1 MDNNKENSTY
11 APVPIIE
18 DKVDKNIMKTPLSS
32 DDSLARSDVE
42 DGQPSPSPRRNRKT
56 DPFYFICKRFGF
68 PMLGN
73 NYILR
78 TTDDGDPR
86 MTVGPHW
93 SGTVFTTVII
103 LSGTYFLA
111 PLVWGRP
118 AALAAT
124 AFFFGCSTA
133 SLWLVA
139 CTDPGIVR
147 RATAPAAA
155 AAAADGLR
163 FCDKCSIYQPEGAVH
178 CNDCGVCIEGHDHH
192 CPWMGKCLGRGNICY
207 FWLFNASWFFYLLFL
222 FYIIIAA

>member
-78 TTDDGDPR
+78 TTDDGD
-86 MTVGPHW
+86 
-93 SGTVFTTVII
+93 
-103 LSGTYFLA
+103 LSYDRGA
-111 PLVWGRP
+111 PLVRHRVHHGDHPLRDLLPGAPGLGPPGGPGGHRVLLRLQHRLPVARGLHGPGDRP
-118 AALAAT
+118 A
-124 AFFFGCSTA
+124 GH
-133 SLWLVA
+133 
-139 CTDPGIVR
+139 
-147 RATAPAAA
+147 
-155 AAAADGLR
+155 
-163 FCDKCSIYQPEGAVH
+163 GA
-178 CNDCGVCIEGHDHH
+178 
-192 CPWMGKCLGRGNICY
+192 GRGGGGGGR
-207 FWLFNASWFFYLLFL
+207 AALLR
-222 FYIIIAA
+222 